1 MTLEDFRIQ
10 TANLPGNMDLCFLG
24 KIPLEEVNI
33 ESDTVEVSKYIDDIE
48 IKPVLECINLIVD

>member
-10 TANLPGNMDLCFLG
+10 TAELLGNMDLYFLG
-24 KIPLEEVNI
+24 KIPLEEVTI
-33 ESDTVEVSKYIDDIE
+33 DSDIVEVSKYIDDIE